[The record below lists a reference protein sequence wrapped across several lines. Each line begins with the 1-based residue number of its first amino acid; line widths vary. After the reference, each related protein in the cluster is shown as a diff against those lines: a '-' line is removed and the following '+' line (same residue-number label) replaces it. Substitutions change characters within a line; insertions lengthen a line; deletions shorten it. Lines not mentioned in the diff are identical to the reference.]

1 MAQTAVVPIQR
12 ALPRPEKFAPEVQQ
26 VRTRFARI
34 KRELR
39 RLRRLLGGRAPAPPP
54 KPPSSA

>member
-1 MAQTAVVPIQR
+1 MVQAAIIPIQR
-12 ALPRPEKFAPEVQQ
+12 ALPRSEKFAPHTQE

-39 RLRRLLGGRAPAPPP
+39 RLRRLLGRRPAEGVAAS
-54 KPPSSA
+54 KA